1 MTTLEQL
8 LEKYQTQFDIVDV
21 VSLDDWYSLADYER
35 PKWLRKKIEAV
46 YQSCYEL
53 NQRIVFT
60 LTQGDEYLKETDSAG
75 VILTTLQELLNQ
87 IDISNF
93 FVVILTNSHESMKSA
108 ELHLKQIST
117 DSVPVNFEYF
127 DSDGI
132 MVKRIASQKNNL
144 GYNYNST
151 RPLKIE
157 IEDLTDRQKQL
168 LLESKNFCIY
178 PWIHMYVEP
187 NGRVFPCCGST
198 YDDASTLGNTNQ
210 SSLKEIWNSDR
221 MRQLRNN
228 MLNDCSSKT
237 CERCY
242 EQEQAGFFSMRNSGN
257 KHHGHHINLVD
268 NTKPDGT
275 VDNFSMLY
283 WDVRFSNLCN
293 LRCRSCGP
301 SFSSSWYQDQ
311 LKLAPD
317 YAKNHKAL
325 IFAGK
330 YETDLWEQLIE
341 HMDHVEQIY
350 FAGGEPIM
358 MDEHYRILE
367 ELERRKKFNVRL
379 IYNTNF
385 TQIRLKDR
393 TVFDY
398 WKKFDSVSIGAS
410 LDASFEHGE
419 YIRKG
424 TVWEDVEQN
433 RRLMMEVCPKVD
445 FYVSATLSILN
456 AWHLPDF
463 HRDWTDRGLIS
474 AKDFNINIVTN
485 PEHYRLDI
493 APFEYKQQLQTK
505 YQQHLAWLTP
515 QDSLRRASNG
525 YQSAINFMMSNDN
538 SRLINKFWQKTHELD
553 TIRNETWADSIP
565 ELAALK

>member
-8 LEKYQTQFDIVDV
+8 LEKYQKQFDVVDV
-21 VSLDDWYSLADYER
+21 VSLDDWYSFADYEK
-35 PKWLRKKIEAV
+35 PKWLRKKIESA

-53 NQRIVFT
+53 DQRIVFT
-60 LTQGDEYLKETDSAG
+60 LTQGDEYLKETDSVG
-75 VILTTLQELLNQ
+75 IILTSLQELLNQ

-93 FVVILTNSHESMKSA
+93 FVVVLTNNHESMKSA
-108 ELHLKQIST
+108 ALHMKQIST

-127 DSDGI
+127 DSNDVV
-132 MVKRIASQKNNL
+132 VKRIASQKNNL

-187 NGRVFPCCGST
+187 NGRVFPCCGAT
-198 YDDASTLGNTNQ
+198 YDDSSKLGNTNQ
-210 SSLKEIWNSDR
+210 SSLKEIWNSGQ

-228 MLNDCSSKT
+228 MLNDCSSES
-237 CERCY
+237 CQRCY

-268 NTKPDGT
+268 NTNSDGT

-293 LRCRSCGP
+293 LKCRSCGP

-385 TQIRLKDR
+385 TQIKLKDR

-410 LDASFEHGE
+410 LDASFAHGE

-424 TVWEDVEQN
+424 TVWQDVEQN
-433 RRLMMEVCPKVD
+433 RRLMMQVCPQVD
-445 FYVSATLSILN
+445 FYVSATLSVLN

-474 AKDFNINIVTN
+474 ARDFNINIVTN

-493 APFEYKQQLQTK
+493 APAEYKQQLQTK

-538 SRLINKFWQKTHELD
+538 SQLINKFWQKTNQLD
-553 TIRNETWADSIP
+553 AIRNETWSDFIP

>member
-1 MTTLEQL
+1 MTLEQL
-8 LEKYQTQFDIVDV
+8 LKVYQSKHDIHGVIN
-21 VSLDDWYSLADYER
+21 LDDWYSMSFWEQ
-35 PKWLRKKIEAV
+35 PVWLKQQLENLYLSE
-46 YQSCYEL
+46 YQL
-53 NQRIVFT
+53 NQRILVT
-60 LTQGDEYLKETDSAG
+60 LSQGDEYADESAQVG
-75 VILTTLQELLNQ
+75 DILSSLQKLLNQ
-87 IDISNF
+87 VDISNF
-93 FVVILTNSHESMKSA
+93 FVVLLVSDHASMRA
-108 ELHLKQIST
+108 ATHAMHQLST
-117 DSVPVNFEYF
+117 DPIPITVDYFENNLPET
-127 DSDGI
+127 
-132 MVKRIASQKNNL
+132 KRIKNHQNV
-144 GYNYNST
+144 GYDYNSV
-151 RPLKIE
+151 RPLKLDI
-157 IEDLTDRQKQL
+157 DQMSDRQKKM
-168 LLESKNFCIY
+168 LLENKHFCIY

-187 NGRVFPCCGST
+187 SGRVFPCCGTS
-198 YDDASTLGNTNQ
+198 YDTLGSSLGNTNS
-210 SSLKEIWNSDR
+210 SSLKSIWNDQP
-221 MRQLRNN
+221 MKQLRIN
-228 MLNDCSSKT
+228 MLNDIPTRTCS
-237 CERCY
+237 RCY
-242 EQEQAGFFSMRNSGN
+242 EQEVSGFFSMRNSAN

-293 LRCRSCGP
+293 LKCRSCGP
-301 SFSSSWYQDQ
+301 GFSSSWYQDQ

-317 YAKNHKAL
+317 YSKNHKAL

-410 LDASFEHGE
+410 LDGSFQHGE

-424 TVWEDVEQN
+424 TVWEEVEQN
-433 RRLMMEVCPKVD
+433 RRLMMETCPKVD
-445 FYVSATLSILN
+445 FYVSATLGILN

-463 HRDWTDRGLIS
+463 HRDWTERGLIQ
-474 AKDFNINIVTN
+474 AKDFNINIITD

-493 APFEYKQQLQTK
+493 APAEYKQKLQTK

-525 YQSAINFMMSNDN
+525 YQSAINFMMAVDN
-538 SRLINKFWQKTHELD
+538 THLLETFWRKTNELD
-553 TIRNETWADSIP
+553 AIRNETWSDAIP